1 MLRTSKDRELL
12 VPVGATLKVVGKRV
26 QLLKLTATAS
36 RAVVNLRFRSKQRLR
51 ICTNQSLRL
60 SRSFKTE
67 ILH

>member
-12 VPVGATLKVVGKRV
+12 VPVEATLKVVVKRA

-51 ICTNQSLRL
+51 MCSNQSLKLCRC
-60 SRSFKTE
+60 FKTE

>member
-51 ICTNQSLRL
+51 MCSNQSLKLCRC
-60 SRSFKTE
+60 FKTE